1 MIKKSVHS
9 KRTLVSTI
17 TLMIIFLAI
26 VSLGQLAVV
35 STSHAAAATTPTWW
49 PLPPYNTLWP
59 LWSPTLSPP
68 NALGVPTP
76 IVTSLTNKT
85 VLPVQPGL
93 TWDPINRKYPWLLYN
108 TPSGMVYYDPLFGIN
123 LWPPSYLKNILGAPL
138 PLNLSTILWSTLL
151 PTSTTWLQANVPVA
165 NSTYYTT
172 YPQFAPLLTTS
183 AIAGLTLI

>member
-9 KRTLVSTI
+9 KRTLLSTI
-17 TLMIIFLAI
+17 ILMIIFLAI

-35 STSHAAAATTPTWW
+35 STSHAAAVTTPTWW

-59 LWSPTLSPP
+59 LWSPTLSPL

-85 VLPVQPGL
+85 VLPIQPGL
-93 TWDPINRKYPWLLYN
+93 TWDPVNRKYPWLLYN

-123 LWPPSYLKNILGAPL
+123 LWPPSYLRNILGAPL

-151 PTSTTWLQANVPVA
+151 PTSTTWLAANVPVA

>member
-1 MIKKSVHS
+1 MIKKSNYS
-9 KRTLVSTI
+9 KRTVFRTI
-17 TLMIIFLAI
+17 TFMIALLALL
-26 VSLGQLAVV
+26 SMSQLIVV
-35 STSHAAAATTPTWW
+35 SSSHAAAATTINWW

-59 LWSPTLSPP
+59 LWSSVLSPP
-68 NALGVPTP
+68 NALGIPQP
-76 IVTSLTNKT
+76 IVTSLTKDT

-93 TWDPINRKYPWLLYN
+93 TWDPVNLKYPWLLYN

-123 LWPPSYLKNILGAPL
+123 LWPPSYLLNVLGAPL
-138 PLNLSTILWSTLL
+138 PLNLSTIAWSTLL
-151 PTSTTWLQANVPVA
+151 PTSTSWLQANVPVA